1 MTELKI
7 DRQQLLK
14 LRSESHALN
23 PMVLLGQNGLTDA
36 VLKEIGKALD
46 SHGLVKIRIPGDDR
60 EERDADIERI
70 LNEMGAARIQTIGK
84 TVTIWRPMPEKEN
97 SRAVSSKDSE
107 EDRPRSRG
115 GKILRTDKKR
125 IAKRKTPIRRAHQK
139 RKRTV
144 KKAQGAAS

>member
-36 VLKEIGKALD
+36 VLKEI
-46 SHGLVKIRIPGDDR
+46 VKIRIPGDDR

-125 IAKRKTPIRRAHQK
+125 IAKRKTPIRRAHPK

-144 KKAQGAAS
+144 KKARGAAS

>member
-60 EERDADIERI
+60 EERDAER
-70 LNEMGAARIQTIGK
+70 NGSCPYPDDWQ
-84 TVTIWRPMPEKEN
+84 
-97 SRAVSSKDSE
+97 
-107 EDRPRSRG
+107 DRHDLAP
-115 GKILRTDKKR
+115 D
-125 IAKRKTPIRRAHQK
+125 A
-139 RKRTV
+139 
-144 KKAQGAAS
+144 

>member
-70 LNEMGAARIQTIGK
+70 LNEMGAARIPDDWQ
-84 TVTIWRPMPEKEN
+84 
-97 SRAVSSKDSE
+97 
-107 EDRPRSRG
+107 DRHDLAP
-115 GKILRTDKKR
+115 D
-125 IAKRKTPIRRAHQK
+125 A
-139 RKRTV
+139 
-144 KKAQGAAS
+144 

>member
-84 TVTIWRPMPEKEN
+84 TVTIWRPM
-97 SRAVSSKDSE
+97 
-107 EDRPRSRG
+107 
-115 GKILRTDKKR
+115 LR
-125 IAKRKTPIRRAHQK
+125 RKTPARCPPRIRRK
-139 RKRTV
+139 TV
-144 KKAQGAAS
+144 REAAAARFSVPTRSGSRSARHRSAALIRSASVR